1 MKHKE
6 LKFIAVFISFILV
19 ISVLPS
25 PFAKTDVAGAQTQRP
40 AYACAT
46 LNEPILSVSCLE
58 SSCIQTY
65 DTFAGQLNT
74 YFNGNP
80 PSPLQGQYDNRD
92 QCVAALRTFLTEV
105 QSRNIFTSSGGSS
118 ITVDRSKS
126 PLGTSAQTCNDQCF
140 ARTSVNSA
148 AAGNIGGSVPIGI
161 CSTQELALATSAV
174 SGVGSN
180 VGVGVAGQ
188 TFTLGKGLQY
198 GCQVNEWCICQ
209 RFGVAFNVNNQQNNQ
224 QGTTGLQGFNTAS
237 VPGTRG
243 FLLDPAD
250 VTDTASKK
258 PANDVVCS
266 EVSRVALEADINPK
280 LVPTGTQLTITGT
293 VTKFSN
299 TCNGAQYECRVQ
311 YNAGCHVDQGFFKTC
326 VIPNDCS
333 PDVQIPGGKKGPICT
348 TNWMRI
354 IGIALM
360 VVAVATIV
368 FSAAIAAALS
378 PIFGTVSQGA
388 VALSGLSTAAT
399 AGQLIATPTP
409 TPGGGTGTQEGIK
422 YPFLESTSSAL
433 DVQRDPGT
441 GEVRSYRDPG
451 TGEVVIIGTNY
462 QGSGGT
468 TQTLSLEKLQE
479 ATCAALALDT
489 ATTPEAQA
497 QECQRAKTILRT
509 KLEGKDI
516 NDQTVVANAISETI
530 GEIAGARTTAIGE
543 TTGQAAG
550 ARTRPFDVGDR
561 IYFIG
566 KQYERAADGLWRE
579 VGSTGGD
586 TLTDQYVEN
595 RIQIGA
601 ADYWPL
607 PTSPS
612 QQPVNQPPAP
622 RVIIG
627 GLDYGEQIAP
637 SRDLIGDIL
646 DSSHTGIP
654 ETIKIN
660 SDGSTATGLDTGI
673 TYAWDDTRGWAK
685 STSPAPSPLVTFIC
699 RLNAPDNHPMKNR
712 RYTDETSCQNDCE
725 ANIGVFG
732 WGICEREEVV
742 TSFSPTGLASF
753 GVAYAQ
759 DFPDS
764 SSSGAAGDFLDPR
777 DFSLIKPQGESP
789 GTQLG
794 PCPVQQ
800 VCPENTVPSQ
810 TTKQIDGNNCP
821 IITCKPKTGITSESA
836 LKTAGLIGAQV
847 GAAMFAQSTP
857 LPQGG
862 CHSICGKNIGRTPV
876 AASPVCPGYP
886 VASAEKTFRCGEQ
899 SCGGFEGKDV
909 SIQIKTQEGR
919 VLNTA
924 TVTTDANGA
933 FSYTFTAPSTEAV
946 FIAVVTTE
954 GSTVTTTT
962 GTP

>member
-19 ISVLPS
+19 ISILPL
-25 PFAKTDVAGAQTQRP
+25 PFAKIDVASAQTQRP

-65 DTFAGQLNT
+65 DTFAGQLST

-118 ITVDRSKS
+118 VTVDRSRS

-140 ARTSVNSA
+140 ARTSVNSGA
-148 AAGNIGGSVPIGI
+148 GGNIGGAVPIGI
-161 CSTQELALATSAV
+161 CSTQELAVAAGGFSNAL
-174 SGVGSN
+174 SGAGTN
-180 VGVGVAGQ
+180 VGVGATGQ

-209 RFGVAFNVNNQQNNQ
+209 RFGVAFNVNNQANNQ

-258 PANDVVCS
+258 PANDVICS
-266 EVSRVALEADINPK
+266 QVSRVTLEADINPK
-280 LVPTGTQLTITGT
+280 LVPTGTQLTITGA
-293 VTKFSN
+293 VTKFSS
-299 TCNGAQYECRVQ
+299 TCNGVQYECRMQ
-311 YNAGCHVDQGFFKTC
+311 YNAGCHVDAGFFKTC
-326 VIPNDCS
+326 IIPNDCS
-333 PDVQIPGGKKGPICT
+333 PDVEIPGGKRGPICT

-354 IGIALM
+354 IGLALM

-378 PIFGTVSQGA
+378 TTLGTTVSQGA
-388 VALSGLSTAAT
+388 VALSGLSTAT
-399 AGQLIATPTP
+399 SAGSLIATPTQ
-409 TPGGGTGTQEGIK
+409 TPGGGTGTQEGAS
-422 YPFLESTSSAL
+422 YPFLQSTSNAL

-451 TGEVVIIGTNY
+451 TGEVVIVGTNY
-462 QGSGGT
+462 QGTDGT
-468 TQTLSLEKLQE
+468 TQTLNFEKLQE

-489 ATTPEAQA
+489 ATTPEVQA
-497 QECQRAKTILRT
+497 QECQRAKAILRT
-509 KLEGKDI
+509 KLEGKDP

-530 GEIAGARTTAIGE
+530 GQVAGDRGSQPPASQG
-543 TTGQAAG
+543 GSFD
-550 ARTRPFDVGDR
+550 FDVGDR
-561 IYFIG
+561 IVLFDKTY
-566 KQYERAADGLWRE
+566 KRATDGLWHE
-579 VGSTGGD
+579 VGS
-586 TLTDQYVEN
+586 DQE
-595 RIQIGA
+595 
-601 ADYWPL
+601 DYLL
-607 PTSPS
+607 PTRHDTFVKYAI
-612 QQPVNQPPAP
+612 QQ
-622 RVIIG
+622 
-627 GLDYGEQIAP
+627 
-637 SRDLIGDIL
+637 GDAKL
-646 DSSHTGIP
+646 LR
-654 ETIKIN
+654 
-660 SDGSTATGLDTGI
+660 LDT
-673 TYAWDDTRGWAK
+673 
-685 STSPAPSPLVTFIC
+685 SLSVTGKVI
-699 RLNAPDNHPMKNR
+699 A
-712 RYTDETSCQNDCE
+712 E
-725 ANIGVFG
+725 
-732 WGICEREEVV
+732 
-742 TSFSPTGLASF
+742 SF
-753 GVAYAQ
+753 GSAEFPLAYAQ
-759 DFPDS
+759 DFPQDEPTPFDPTLVDPTS
-764 SSSGAAGDFLDPR
+764 QFPSSGGSGGSGVGGCPPGFVGSADD
-777 DFSLIKPQGESP
+777 LITGCKPISSGGEAPLQTGSQP
-789 GTQLG
+789 G
-794 PCPVQQ
+794 PCTVQN
-800 VCPENTVPSQ
+800 VCPVNTVPS
-810 TTKQIDGNNCP
+810 TEIKNIDGNNCP
-821 IITCKPKTGITSESA
+821 IITCKPKTGTTTESA
-836 LKTAGLIGAQV
+836 IKTAGLIGTQV
-847 GAAMFAQSTP
+847 GLAMFAQSTP

-862 CHSICGKNIGRTPV
+862 CYNICGKNIGRTPV

-886 VASAEKTFRCGEQ
+886 VSSTEKTFKCGEQ

-909 SIQIKTQEGR
+909 NIQIKTQEGR

-954 GSTVTTTT
+954 GSASTVATTA

>member
-6 LKFIAVFISFILV
+6 LKFIAVFLSFILV
-19 ISVLPS
+19 ISILPY
-25 PFAKTDVAGAQTQRP
+25 PFARIGTASAQTQRP

-46 LNEPILSVSCLE
+46 LSEPILSVSCLE

-80 PSPLQGQYDNRD
+80 PSPLQGQYDSRD
-92 QCVAALRTFLTEV
+92 QCVAALRTFLTEI

-118 ITVDRSKS
+118 VTVDRSRS

-140 ARTSVNSA
+140 ARTSVSGTA
-148 AAGNIGGSVPIGI
+148 GGNIGGSVPIGI

-174 SGVGSN
+174 YGAGSN

-198 GCQVNEWCICQ
+198 GCQVNEWCTCQ

-266 EVSRVALEADINPK
+266 EVSRVTLEADINPK

-299 TCNGAQYECRVQ
+299 ICNGAQYECRMQ

-378 PIFGTVSQGA
+378 ATFGTVSQGA
-388 VALSGLSTAAT
+388 VALSGLSTAT
-399 AGQLIATPTP
+399 AAGGLIAKDVP
-409 TPGGGTGTQEGIK
+409 TPGGGTAGTEGTR

-479 ATCAALALDT
+479 GVCAALALDI
-489 ATTPEAQA
+489 TTPEVQA

-530 GEIAGARTTAIGE
+530 AEVAGARTMASSE

-561 IYFIG
+561 IVLFG
-566 KQYERAADGLWRE
+566 KTYERADDSFWHL
-579 VGSTGGD
+579 VGSDEEDYLLPPRHDTFVEYAIQQGD
-586 TLTDQYVEN
+586 ATY
-595 RIQIGA
+595 
-601 ADYWPL
+601 L
-607 PTSPS
+607 PVDTSPF
-612 QQPVNQPPAP
+612 QQSGTAAASPF
-622 RVIIG
+622 
-627 GLDYGEQIAP
+627 
-637 SRDLIGDIL
+637 
-646 DSSHTGIP
+646 
-654 ETIKIN
+654 
-660 SDGSTATGLDTGI
+660 GSA
-673 TYAWDDTRGWAK
+673 YF
-685 STSPAPSPLVTFIC
+685 PL
-699 RLNAPDNHPMKNR
+699 
-712 RYTDETSCQNDCE
+712 
-725 ANIGVFG
+725 
-732 WGICEREEVV
+732 
-742 TSFSPTGLASF
+742 
-753 GVAYAQ
+753 AYAQ
-759 DFPDS
+759 DFPDLPD
-764 SSSGAAGDFLDPR
+764 SGASGEVTDPSKLSDEAR
-777 DFSLIKPQGESP
+777 NRQSGQTP
-789 GTQLG
+789 GPYTGSEVEIPETQSG

-800 VCPENTVPSQ
+800 VCPDNTVPSQ
-810 TTKQIDGNNCP
+810 TIKQINGENCP
-821 IITCKPKTGITSESA
+821 IISCNPKTGITSESA

-862 CHSICGKNIGRTPV
+862 CYSICGKNIGRTPV

-886 VASAEKTFRCGEQ
+886 VASVEKTFRCGEQ

-919 VLNTA
+919 VLNVA

-954 GSTVTTTT
+954 GSASTVATTA